1 MHCANSVLIR
11 RTKGIVGTRGRNAAP
26 QPLIIIIIKMKFIII
41 NVISLIMII
50 INMII
55 MMMIIII
62 NMIVM
67 IIGNIKIKI
76 FCTTISTRLMCICV
90 LYKKTEHTDLE
101 MSGKS
106 FSRQHFIL

>member
-26 QPLIIIIIKMKFIII
+26 QPLIIIIIIIKMKF
-41 NVISLIMII
+41 II

>member
-1 MHCANSVLIR
+1 
-11 RTKGIVGTRGRNAAP
+11 
-26 QPLIIIIIKMKFIII
+26 
-41 NVISLIMII
+41 
-50 INMII
+50 MII

-76 FCTTISTRLMCICV
+76 FCTTNSTRLMCICV

-106 FSRQHFIL
+106 FSRQHFIFCCC